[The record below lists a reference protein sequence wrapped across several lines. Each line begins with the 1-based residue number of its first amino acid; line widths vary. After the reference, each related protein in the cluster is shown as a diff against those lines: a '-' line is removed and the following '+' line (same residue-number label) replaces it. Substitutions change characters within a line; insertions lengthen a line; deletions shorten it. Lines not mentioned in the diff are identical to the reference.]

1 MYNFFMET
9 IKIIYAENIDDSFF
23 TMERLSDTVETS
35 DVSGK
40 VAAIITDVRA
50 KKDSAIKR
58 YSAKFDKISP
68 ETLEIPHF
76 ELEDAKEE
84 LKKQNPKLY
93 DALCRSRDLS
103 FAFALRQKDSFEN
116 FEMEIAPGL
125 FTGQKIIPI
134 ERAGV
139 YVPAGRF
146 PLLSSVIMCIMPAK
160 AAGCK
165 EIILCTPPRE
175 NPKNSKAPYAD
186 KGILAAATICNA
198 DKVFACGGA
207 QAIAAMAYGTESI
220 PPCDVIVGPGNKF
233 VAEAKRMVYGQCGI
247 DMVAGPSEV
256 FIIADDSANPSWV
269 AADMLAQA
277 EHDVDAQAVLATPSK
292 ELAKKVAE
300 EIEKQLK
307 LLPTEQTARESLLR
321 HGKIIITKDFTQAGE
336 IANRKAPEH
345 LELALDNNKDRADLI
360 EQVHNYGSLFIG
372 HEAAE
377 VLGDYAAGLN
387 HTLPTSMAAR
397 YTGGLSVRHFL
408 KTVTT
413 LRTQDSSADGYL
425 QSLNDAAVLGDTEGL
440 SGHAQAARIRM
451 ITY

>member
-1 MYNFFMET
+1 MET
-9 IKIIYAENIDDSFF
+9 IKIIQAENLEASFF
-23 TMERLSDTVETS
+23 TSERLSSTAETN

-40 VAAIITDVRA
+40 VAAIIADVRS
-50 KKDSAIKR
+50 KKDAAVKE
-58 YSAKFDKISP
+58 YSAKFDRATP
-68 ETLEIPHF
+68 DTLEIPKS
-76 ELEDAKEE
+76 ELEAAKEE
-84 LKKQNPKLY
+84 LKTQNPELY
-93 DALCRSRDLS
+93 KALCRSHDL
-103 FAFALRQKDSFEN
+103 ALTFALRQKESFDN

-125 FTGQKIIPI
+125 FTGQRTIPI

-146 PLLSSVIMCIMPAK
+146 PLLSSVVMCITPAK

-165 EIILCTPPRE
+165 EIVLCTPPRE
-175 NPKNSKAPYAD
+175 NPKNPKAPYAD
-186 KGILAAATICNA
+186 KGIMAAAAICGA

-233 VAEAKRMVYGQCGI
+233 VAEAKRMIYGHCGI
-247 DMVAGPSEV
+247 DMIAGPTEV
-256 FIIADDSANPSWV
+256 FIIADDSANPAWV

-292 ELAKKVAE
+292 ALAQKVAE
-300 EIEKQLK
+300 ELEKQLAV
-307 LLPTEQTARESLLR
+307 LPTEQTARESLAR
-321 HGKIIITKDFTQAGE
+321 HGKIIITKDLPQAGE
-336 IANRKAPEH
+336 IANKKAPEH
-345 LELALDNNKDRADLI
+345 LELALNSGKERDALV

-372 HEAAE
+372 HESAE

-387 HTLPTSMAAR
+387 HTLPTSMSAR

-413 LRTQDSSADGYL
+413 LRTQDPNGQGYA
-425 QSLNDAAVLGDTEGL
+425 QSLAAAAVLGDTEGL
-440 SGHAQAARIRM
+440 AGHAQAARVRQ
-451 ITY
+451 